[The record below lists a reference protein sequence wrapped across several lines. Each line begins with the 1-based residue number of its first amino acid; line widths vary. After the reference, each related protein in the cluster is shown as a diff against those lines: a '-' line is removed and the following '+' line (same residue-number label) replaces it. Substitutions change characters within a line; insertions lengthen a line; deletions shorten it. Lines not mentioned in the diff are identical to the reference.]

1 MSTAKPMFADLF
13 QSEIRHHL
21 DVVAASLS
29 LGDDFARLA
38 EACIKALR
46 QGGKLLLFGNGGSA
60 ADAQHIAAELVV
72 RFQAHR
78 RALPAMALTTDS
90 SVLTAIGN
98 DFGFDQI
105 FARQIEALARHGD
118 VVIGISTSGTSENV
132 LLGLRAASARACVA
146 AGLSGRGGGRMVGLA
161 DPLVIAPSD
170 VTARAQEVHILIGH
184 VLCLAIERDLASWRD

>member
-13 QSEIRHHL
+13 QSEIRRHI
-21 DVVAASLS
+21 DVVNASLA
-29 LGDDFARLA
+29 LEDDFARLA
-38 EACIKALR
+38 SACIEALR

-78 RALPAMALTTDS
+78 RALPAIALTTDTS
-90 SVLTAIGN
+90 ALTAIGN

-105 FARQIEALARHGD
+105 FARQVEALARPGD

-132 LLGLRAASARACVA
+132 LLGLRAARARGCVA
-146 AGLSGRGGGRMVGLA
+146 AGLSSRGGGRMALEA
-161 DPLVIAPSD
+161 DLLIVAPTD

-184 VLCLAIERDLASWRD
+184 MLCLAIEADLASWRN